1 MTTDREAKGPR
12 LEAEEGRGGFRRY
25 NGGWQ
30 VGSGPSTD
38 LVSCEP
44 HQLFPSSIT
53 KSQERRI
60 RSEVQTRKL
69 KEML

>member
-1 MTTDREAKGPR
+1 MTTVREAKGPR

-38 LVSCEP
+38 LVSHTSCFLL
-44 HQLFPSSIT
+44 QLQRAKNAEFGL
-53 KSQERRI
+53 K
-60 RSEVQTRKL
+60 VQTRKL